1 VGKPGARISKRSG
14 LRAIDYRVT
23 DLLLAPAR
31 LANCPVLAERTQME
45 PGAELVGFGIP
56 ITAANDLL
64 ARRALEAAAGVE
76 FIEENGGGRA
86 CD

>member
-1 VGKPGARISKRSG
+1 MLLIGCEGR
-14 LRAIDYRVT
+14 
-23 DLLLAPAR
+23 LLAR
-31 LANCPVLAERTQME
+31 LGLTNLTICPVLPERTQFE

-76 FIEENGGGRA
+76 FIDGNGGGGA

>member
-1 VGKPGARISKRSG
+1 MHGSPPCLGSG
-14 LRAIDYRVT
+14 WPI
-23 DLLLAPAR
+23 APFWQ
-31 LANCPVLAERTQME
+31 NE
-45 PGAELVGFGIP
+45 PNLSPAELVGFGIP

-64 ARRALEAAAGVE
+64 ARRALEVAAGVE